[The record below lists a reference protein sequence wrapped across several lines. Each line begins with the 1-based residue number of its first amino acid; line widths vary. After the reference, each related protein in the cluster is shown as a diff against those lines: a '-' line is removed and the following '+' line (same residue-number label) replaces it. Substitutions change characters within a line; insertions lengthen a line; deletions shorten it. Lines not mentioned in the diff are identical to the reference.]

1 MNNNIQFSFD
11 EIFEYIPSIGDIAL
25 ESITVSWNIVND
37 DIDIT
42 QIEFDNKVWTGEELW
57 ELDDNL
63 AENIVKVGSDFF
75 KYKEYIKSVS
85 SSQVKENNIN

>member
-1 MNNNIQFSFD
+1 MHNQAKQIKESVKIGNFD
-11 EIFEYIPSIGDIAL
+11 VQEI
-25 ESITVSWNIVND
+25 
-37 DIDIT
+37 
-42 QIEFDNKVWTGEELW
+42 
-57 ELDDNL
+57 DNL